1 MKRRIIFILLIL
13 SVLISVSCKTAP
25 QEMSNQPSDALSLW
39 TDEAPLKKVLT
50 EYMGKITD
58 KNSKDF
64 IPVENRIAVFDMDG
78 TLLCETDRDY
88 FDHTLLAYRVTEDSS
103 YKNSASAFEKEVAD
117 KIIEQSKITS
127 PVGGL
132 DIDHGKAVA
141 TAFKGMTPDQFIA
154 YIQEFKKLP
163 MPGYEGM
170 TRGEGFYLPM
180 IQIINYLQ
188 ANNFTVYIVS
198 GTDRFISRAIFYGNN
213 DFDIPPSQ
221 IIGSDVLTVATH
233 QGNTDGLKYTYT
245 DQDQVIFG
253 GQFLI
258 KNLKMNKVTA
268 IVREIGVQP
277 VLSFGNST
285 GDAAMAMYTITGNQY
300 LSLAAMLCCDDVVRE
315 NGNEKKA
322 EEMYKLCNKYGWI
335 PVSMKNDWKTIYGDG
350 VEKTSK

>member
-1 MKRRIIFILLIL
+1 M
-13 SVLISVSCKTAP
+13 
-25 QEMSNQPSDALSLW
+25 
-39 TDEAPLKKVLT
+39 
-50 EYMGKITD
+50 
-58 KNSKDF
+58 
-64 IPVENRIAVFDMDG
+64 
-78 TLLCETDRDY
+78 
-88 FDHTLLAYRVTEDSS
+88 
-103 YKNSASAFEKEVAD
+103 
-117 KIIEQSKITS
+117 
-127 PVGGL
+127 GGL

-198 GTDRFISRAIFYGNN
+198 GTDRFISRGIFYGNK

-221 IIGSDVLTVATH
+221 IIGSDVLMVATH
-233 QGNTDGLKYTYT
+233 QGDTDGLKYTFT
-245 DQDQVIFG
+245 DQDQVILG

-300 LSLAAMLCCDDVVRE
+300 LSLAAMLSCNDVVRE
-315 NGNEKKA
+315 NENEKKA
-322 EEMYKLCNKYGWI
+322 QEIYKLCNQYGWI
-335 PVSMKNDWKTIYGDG
+335 PVSMKNDWKTIYGEG
-350 VEKTSK
+350 VKKQ